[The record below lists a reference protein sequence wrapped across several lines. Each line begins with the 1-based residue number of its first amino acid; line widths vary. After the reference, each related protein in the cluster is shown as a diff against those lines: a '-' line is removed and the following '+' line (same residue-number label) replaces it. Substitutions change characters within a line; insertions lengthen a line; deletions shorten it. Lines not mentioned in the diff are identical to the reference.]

1 VNELNAIYLDCFA
14 GISGNMLLGAFLQA
28 GVPELYLR
36 TELSKLSVADEF
48 QLIITKVNKNG
59 IEALYVEVDL
69 LQNHPETVTLNHHH
83 NHVHSHE
90 PVKGHLHRTMA
101 DIRRLI
107 ETSILELSVKKTSIL
122 IFETLAQAE
131 GKVHGKPA
139 DEVHFHEVGA
149 IDSIV
154 DIVGTAICLHY
165 LQIEKIFVSKLN
177 VGGGFVKCAHGLMP
191 VPAPATA
198 ELLQNIAFYGGTVE
212 KELVTPTGAAVIKA
226 LADVDSTDLPDGF
239 KHTMVAYGAGTWD
252 LVIPNVLRMYIGHIE
267 SADKKSKKI
276 LMETNI
282 DDLSPQIYEYVF
294 EGLFKAGARDVWI
307 TPIMMK
313 KSRPAQILSVLVDD
327 TYVKAC
333 QELIFKETST
343 IGLRIH
349 EVERIEAKRTL
360 ASVLTSYGEISCKIS
375 YYGDTVSNISAEY
388 EDCKRLA
395 LQYAVP
401 LKVIQQAALQMA
413 HTLYCKEKKEIGCGK
428 RK

>member
-1 VNELNAIYLDCFA
+1 MNAIYLDCFA

-28 GVPELYLR
+28 GVPEIHLQ
-36 TELSKLSVADEF
+36 TELSKLSLTDEF
-48 QLIITKVNKNG
+48 QLIVTKVNKNG

-69 LQNHPETVTLNHHH
+69 LQSHAKTVTLHH
-83 NHVHSHE
+83 NHDHDDNDDHNHSHHE
-90 PVKGHLHRTMA
+90 SVNGHLHRTMT

-107 ETSILELSVKKTSIL
+107 EMSTLDLSVKKTSIL

-139 DEVHFHEVGA
+139 NEVHFHEVGA

-154 DIVGTAICLHY
+154 DIVGTAICLQY
-165 LQIEKIFVSKLN
+165 LQIEKIYVSKLN

-198 ELLQNIAFYGGTVE
+198 ELLKNISFYCGTIE

-226 LADVDSTDLPDGF
+226 LANVDTTDLPDGF
-239 KHTMVAYGAGTWD
+239 THKMVAYGAGTWD

-267 SADKKSKKI
+267 FVNKKSKKMLI
-276 LMETNI
+276 ETNI
-282 DDLSPQIYEYVF
+282 DDLSPQVYEYVF

-327 TYVKAC
+327 AFVQVC
-333 QELIFKETST
+333 QDLIFKETST
-343 IGLRIH
+343 IGLRIQ
-349 EVERIEAKRTL
+349 EVERIEAKRTVT
-360 ASVLTSYGEISCKIS
+360 SVLTNYGEISCKIS
-375 YYGDTVSNISAEY
+375 CYGDAVSNISVEY

-395 LQYAVP
+395 LQHDVP
-401 LKVIQQAALQMA
+401 LKLIQQEALQMA
-413 HTLYCKEKKEIGCGK
+413 HALYSK
-428 RK
+428 RKEGK

>member
-1 VNELNAIYLDCFA
+1 MNAIYLDCFA

-28 GVPELYLR
+28 GVPESYLK
-36 TELSKLSVADEF
+36 TELSKLSLADEF
-48 QLIITKVNKNG
+48 QLIVTKVNKNG

-69 LQNHPETVTLNHHH
+69 LPSRAKTVTLHHSHDH
-83 NHVHSHE
+83 NDHDDHSHHHE
-90 PVKGHLHRTMA
+90 PVDGHLHRTMT

-107 ETSILELSVKKTSIL
+107 EMSTLDLSVKKTSIL

-139 DEVHFHEVGA
+139 HEVHFHEVGA

-154 DIVGTAICLHY
+154 DIVGTAICLQY
-165 LQIEKIFVSKLN
+165 LQIEKIYVSKLN

-198 ELLQNIAFYGGTVE
+198 ELLKNISFYGGTIE

-226 LADVDSTDLPDGF
+226 LANVDTTDLPDGF
-239 KHTMVAYGAGTWD
+239 THKMVAYGAGTWD

-267 SADKKSKKI
+267 FVNKKSKKMLI
-276 LMETNI
+276 ETNI
-282 DDLSPQIYEYVF
+282 DDLSPQVYEYVF

-327 TYVKAC
+327 VHVQVC
-333 QELIFKETST
+333 QDLIFKETST
-343 IGLRIH
+343 IGLRIQ
-349 EVERIEAKRTL
+349 EVERIEAKRTVT
-360 ASVLTSYGEISCKIS
+360 SVLTNYGEISCKIS
-375 YYGDTVSNISAEY
+375 YYGDAVSNISVEY

-395 LQYAVP
+395 LQYDVP
-401 LKVIQQAALQMA
+401 LKLIQQEALQMA
-413 HTLYCKEKKEIGCGK
+413 HALYSK
-428 RK
+428 RKEGK

>member
-1 VNELNAIYLDCFA
+1 LNAIYLDCFA

-28 GVPELYLR
+28 GVPESYLK
-36 TELSKLSVADEF
+36 TELSKLSLADEF
-48 QLIITKVNKNG
+48 QLIVTKVNKNG

-69 LQNHPETVTLNHHH
+69 LQSCTKTVSLH
-83 NHVHSHE
+83 HSHE
-90 PVKGHLHRTMA
+90 HNDHNHSHHHEPIDGHLNRTMA

-107 ETSILELSVKKTSIL
+107 ETSTLDLSVKKTSIF

-154 DIVGTAICLHY
+154 DIVGTAICLQY
-165 LQIEKIFVSKLN
+165 LQIEKIYVSKLN

-191 VPAPATA
+191 IPAPATA
-198 ELLQNIAFYGGTVE
+198 ELLKNISFYGGTIE

-226 LADVDSTDLPDGF
+226 LADVDTTDLPDGF
-239 KHTMVAYGAGTWD
+239 TYKMVAYGAGTWD
-252 LVIPNVLRMYIGHIE
+252 LVIPNVLRMYIGNIE
-267 SADKKSKKI
+267 FANKESKKI
-276 LMETNI
+276 LIETNI

-294 EGLFKAGARDVWI
+294 EGLFKAGARDVWV

-313 KSRPAQILSVLVDD
+313 KGRPAQMLSVLVDD
-327 TYVKAC
+327 TQAQAC
-333 QELIFKETST
+333 QDLIFRETST

-349 EVERIEAKRTL
+349 EVERIEAKRILTN
-360 ASVLTSYGEISCKIS
+360 VLTCYGEISCKIS
-375 YYGDTVSNISAEY
+375 YYGDAVSNISVEY

-395 LQYAVP
+395 LKQDVP
-401 LKVIQQAALQMA
+401 LKLIQQEALQMA
-413 HTLYCKEKKEIGCGK
+413 HALYSK
-428 RK
+428 RKEGN

>member
-1 VNELNAIYLDCFA
+1 MNAIYLDCFA

-28 GVPELYLR
+28 GVPESYLK
-36 TELSKLSVADEF
+36 TELGKLSLADEF
-48 QLIITKVNKNG
+48 QLIVTKVNKNG

-69 LQNHPETVTLNHHH
+69 LESHAETVPLKHDHAH
-83 NHVHSHE
+83 SHVHAPVRGHE
-90 PVKGHLHRTMA
+90 HRTMA

-107 ETSILELSVKKTSIL
+107 ETSTLELSVKKTSIL

-154 DIVGTAICLHY
+154 DIVGTAICLQY
-165 LQIEKIFVSKLN
+165 LQIEKIYVSKLN

-198 ELLQNIAFYGGTVE
+198 ELLKNISFYGGTVE
-212 KELVTPTGAAVIKA
+212 KELVTPTGAAVVKA
-226 LADVDSTDLPDGF
+226 LANVNTTNLPDGF
-239 KHTMVAYGAGTWD
+239 TYNIVAYGAGTWD
-252 LVIPNVLRMYIGHIE
+252 LAIPNVLRMYIGNIE
-267 SADKKSKKI
+267 FADKKSKKVLI
-276 LMETNI
+276 ETNI

-294 EGLFKAGARDVWI
+294 ERLFKAGARDVWV
-307 TPIMMK
+307 TPILMK
-313 KSRPAQILSVLVDD
+313 KSRPAQMLSVLVDD
-327 TYVKAC
+327 THAQAC
-333 QELIFKETST
+333 QDLIFKETST

-360 ASVLTSYGEISCKIS
+360 VSVLTCYGEISCKIS
-375 YYGDTVSNISAEY
+375 YYGDAVSNISVEY

-395 LQYAVP
+395 LKQAVP
-401 LKVIQQAALQMA
+401 LKLIQQEALQMA
-413 HTLYCKEKKEIGCGK
+413 HALYSK
-428 RK
+428 RKEGK

>member
-1 VNELNAIYLDCFA
+1 MNELNAIYLDCFA

-28 GVPELYLR
+28 GVPESYLK
-36 TELSKLSVADEF
+36 TELGKLSLADEF
-48 QLIITKVNKNG
+48 QLIVTKVNKNG

-69 LQNHPETVTLNHHH
+69 LESHAETVPLKHDHAH
-83 NHVHSHE
+83 SHVHAPVRGHE
-90 PVKGHLHRTMA
+90 HRTMA

-107 ETSILELSVKKTSIL
+107 ETSTLELSVKKTSIL

-154 DIVGTAICLHY
+154 DIVGTAICLQY
-165 LQIEKIFVSKLN
+165 LQIEKIYVSKLN

-198 ELLQNIAFYGGTVE
+198 ELLKNISFYGGTVE
-212 KELVTPTGAAVIKA
+212 KELVTPTGAAVVKA
-226 LADVDSTDLPDGF
+226 LANVNTTNLPDGF
-239 KHTMVAYGAGTWD
+239 TYNIVAYGAGTWD
-252 LVIPNVLRMYIGHIE
+252 LAIPNVLRMYIGNIE
-267 SADKKSKKI
+267 FADKKSKKVLI
-276 LMETNI
+276 ETNI

-294 EGLFKAGARDVWI
+294 ERLFKAGARDVWV
-307 TPIMMK
+307 TPILMK
-313 KSRPAQILSVLVDD
+313 KSRPAQMLSVLVDD
-327 TYVKAC
+327 THAQAC
-333 QELIFKETST
+333 QDLIFKETST

-360 ASVLTSYGEISCKIS
+360 VSVLTCYGEISCKIS
-375 YYGDTVSNISAEY
+375 YYGDAVSNISVEY

-395 LQYAVP
+395 LKQAVP
-401 LKVIQQAALQMA
+401 LKLIQQEALQMA
-413 HTLYCKEKKEIGCGK
+413 HALYSK
-428 RK
+428 RKEGK

>member
-1 VNELNAIYLDCFA
+1 MNAIYLDCFA

-28 GVPELYLR
+28 GVPESYLK
-36 TELSKLSVADEF
+36 TELSKLSLADEF
-48 QLIITKVNKNG
+48 QLIVTKVNKNG

-69 LQNHPETVTLNHHH
+69 LQSCTKTVSFH
-83 NHVHSHE
+83 HSHE
-90 PVKGHLHRTMA
+90 HNDHNHSHHHEPIDGHLNRTMA

-107 ETSILELSVKKTSIL
+107 ETSTLDLSVKKTSIF

-154 DIVGTAICLHY
+154 DIVGTAICLQY
-165 LQIEKIFVSKLN
+165 LQIEKIYVSKLN

-191 VPAPATA
+191 IPAPATA
-198 ELLQNIAFYGGTVE
+198 ELLKNISFYGGTIE

-226 LADVDSTDLPDGF
+226 LADVDTTDLPDGF
-239 KHTMVAYGAGTWD
+239 TYKMVAYGAGTWD
-252 LVIPNVLRMYIGHIE
+252 LVIPNVLRMYVGTIE
-267 SADKKSKKI
+267 LTDKKSKKVLI
-276 LMETNI
+276 ETNI

-294 EGLFKAGARDVWI
+294 EGLFKAGARDVWV

-327 TYVKAC
+327 THAQVC
-333 QELIFKETST
+333 QDLIFRETST

-349 EVERIEAKRTL
+349 EVERIEAKRILTN
-360 ASVLTSYGEISCKIS
+360 VLTRYGEISCKIS
-375 YYGDTVSNISAEY
+375 YYGDAVSNISVEY

-395 LQYAVP
+395 LKQDVP
-401 LKVIQQAALQMA
+401 LKLIQQEALQMA
-413 HTLYCKEKKEIGCGK
+413 HALYSK
-428 RK
+428 RKEGN

>member
-1 VNELNAIYLDCFA
+1 
-14 GISGNMLLGAFLQA
+14 
-28 GVPELYLR
+28 
-36 TELSKLSVADEF
+36 
-48 QLIITKVNKNG
+48 
-59 IEALYVEVDL
+59 
-69 LQNHPETVTLNHHH
+69 
-83 NHVHSHE
+83 
-90 PVKGHLHRTMA
+90 
-101 DIRRLI
+101 
-107 ETSILELSVKKTSIL
+107 
-122 IFETLAQAE
+122 
-131 GKVHGKPA
+131 
-139 DEVHFHEVGA
+139 
-149 IDSIV
+149 
-154 DIVGTAICLHY
+154 
-165 LQIEKIFVSKLN
+165 
-177 VGGGFVKCAHGLMP
+177 
-191 VPAPATA
+191 
-198 ELLQNIAFYGGTVE
+198 
-212 KELVTPTGAAVIKA
+212 
-226 LADVDSTDLPDGF
+226 
-239 KHTMVAYGAGTWD
+239 MVAYGAGTWD